1 MSHQG
6 PHPTVLYSFPEN
18 DKLVDA
24 VAEFVLKAQN
34 DAIKK
39 RGAFCLAISGG
50 SLPNNLKG
58 LIGKEGVQWD
68 KWLVIFFG
76 SRDRRGESKGE
87 TRKGRGAVS
96 RRKKRVT
103 MRRRGFLLDED
114 GGPGR
119 HM

>member
-34 DAIKK
+34 DAI
-39 RGAFCLAISGG
+39 SGG

-68 KWLVIFFG
+68 KWLVIFFD

>member
-6 PHPTVLYSFPEN
+6 PHPTVLYSFPHN
-18 DKLVDA
+18 DELVDA

-68 KWLVIFFG
+68 KWLVFLFIYLYNYWVCG
-76 SRDRRGESKGE
+76 GGRLGRLVMAGE
-87 TRKGRGAVS
+87 GRGV
-96 RRKKRVT
+96 
-103 MRRRGFLLDED
+103 
-114 GGPGR
+114 
-119 HM
+119 